1 MLMKTKCIYLV
12 LFVLLVSGCGATS
25 NVIQKYQ
32 PDKTYKLNYYLSAA
46 PQVEVPDEVLKTMQ
60 NQIQK
65 NLSEQNL
72 LTSEVDNKFHKADIL
87 ITHYRMR
94 HDAARL
100 LVGIM
105 AGCDKINS
113 KVTILDSD
121 TKKIVGEAEF
131 ESNECAAWGIASQVV
146 KAHVD
151 KIANYLSGK

>member
-1 MLMKTKCIYLV
+1 MLIKAKFFYFV
-12 LFVLLVSGCGATS
+12 LFVLLLSGCGATS

-32 PDKTYKLNYYLSAA
+32 PNQTYKLNYSLSAA

-65 NLSEQNL
+65 SLSEQNL
-72 LTSEVDNKFHKADIL
+72 LASEGDNKFHKADIL
-87 ITHYRMR
+87 FTHYRMR
-94 HDAARL
+94 PDAARL

-113 KVTILDSD
+113 KVTILDSN
-121 TKKIVGEAEF
+121 TKIIVGEAEF
-131 ESNECAAWGIASQVV
+131 ESNECAAWGVASQVI

-151 KIANYLSGK
+151 KIANYLSGR